1 MTPEEYKRFS
11 KMPREYKNGLVYAI
25 NDHFENNKSYNIP
38 RAQLIIADIPYN
50 LSANAFAS
58 NPMWYKDG
66 DNKNGESELAG
77 KSFFNTDED
86 FRVSNLFHFCS
97 RLLKDEPKEKTGKT
111 GQSAPC
117 MIVFCAFQQMHNVIE
132 CAKQYGF
139 VHYIPLQWYKNYSA
153 QVLKAN
159 MKVVENTEYAILFY
173 KNKLPKFNNNGLMVF
188 NNKAWIDD
196 PVNVP
201 KIHPTQKPIGLLK
214 QLILLHTDPSDCV
227 IDPCCGSGS
236 TLAAAAQCG
245 RKAIGFEID
254 KHFFYEMTHIFLPEV
269 LKIRDLF

>member
-1 MTPEEYKRFS
+1 
-11 KMPREYKNGLVYAI
+11 MPREYKNGLVYAI

-159 MKVVENTEYAILFY
+159 MKVVGNTEYAILFY

-196 PVNVP
+196 PANIP

-254 KHFFYEMTHIFLPEV
+254 KHFFYEMTHTFLPEV